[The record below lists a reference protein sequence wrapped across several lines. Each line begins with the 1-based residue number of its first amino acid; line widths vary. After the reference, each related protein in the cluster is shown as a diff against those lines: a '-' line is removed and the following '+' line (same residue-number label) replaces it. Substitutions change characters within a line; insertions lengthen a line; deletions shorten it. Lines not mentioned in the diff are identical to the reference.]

1 MPPEFRLYDSCQN
14 MVLAQKWTK
23 KQWTR
28 IESSEINPETYC
40 QVYDKGGKN
49 IQWEKIASSISGA

>member
-1 MPPEFRLYDSCQN
+1 MNKE
-14 MVLAQKWTK
+14 
-23 KQWTR
+23 QWTR

-49 IQWEKIASSISGA
+49 IQWEKIAFSISGAQKTTELHIKE